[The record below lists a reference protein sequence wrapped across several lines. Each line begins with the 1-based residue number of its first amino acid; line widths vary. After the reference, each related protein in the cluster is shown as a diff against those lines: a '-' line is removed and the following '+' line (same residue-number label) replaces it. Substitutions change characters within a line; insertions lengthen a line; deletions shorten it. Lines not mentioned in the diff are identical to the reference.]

1 MKRLVAGFLAI
12 SAISLSV
19 LASCQSAPKDVP
31 ENLSAREIIQRAQ
44 EASDAKN
51 YAAAVFYYETAK
63 TRFADQA
70 PVVCACEY
78 EIAFIQYKTGKMAA
92 AKAGLESLLK
102 RYDQADAAFLPQEYR
117 ILSQKVLAKVDSAL
131 EKQSGKKN

>member
-1 MKRLVAGFLAI
+1 MKRLVAGLLALC
-12 SAISLSV
+12 AISLAV
-19 LASCQSAPKDVP
+19 LASCQSVPKDVP

-51 YAAAVFYYETAK
+51 YAAATFYYDTAK
-63 TRFADQA
+63 TRFSDQA

-92 AKAGLESLLK
+92 AKAGLEGLLK
-102 RYDQADAAFLPQEYR
+102 RYELADAAFLPQEYR
-117 ILSQKVLAKVDSAL
+117 VLAQKVLAKVDSAL
-131 EKQSGKKN
+131 EKQGGKKN